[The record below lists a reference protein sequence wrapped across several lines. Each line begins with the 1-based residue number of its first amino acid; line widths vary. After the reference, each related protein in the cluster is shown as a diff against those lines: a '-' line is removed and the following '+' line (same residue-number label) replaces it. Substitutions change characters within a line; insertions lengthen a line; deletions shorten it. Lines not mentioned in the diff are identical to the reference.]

1 MIQNF
6 RFALRR
12 LRQSPGFTL
21 IAVLTLALGIGANTA
36 IFSVVNGILLRPLP
50 YVKPVELV
58 TLKSQ
63 QSSPELADI
72 AAQTKSFESIGGLGI
87 QAADYAGATEPIQ
100 LQLGLVGGD
109 FFHVL
114 GTRAALGRTLT
125 AQDDRFGGPQI
136 VVLTNELWQRQFGG
150 DPAVLGRNVTLA
162 GQSYNVAGVLPADFR
177 SPRGALDAFVPVHVF
192 YPLAAKSRG
201 AHLLRVY
208 ARLHPGLTI
217 AQAQSELRVID
228 QHLALA
234 NPDEDKNRQ
243 TTLVSLHAQM
253 VGDIRAALLVLF
265 GAVGLVLLI
274 ACANFA
280 NLLLAR
286 TSTRRQELT
295 VRAALGASRAQLIGQ
310 VLIESVLL
318 ALLGG
323 AAGLL
328 LGGWGIDAL
337 LALRPDD
344 LPRVENVHLDGFVL
358 GFTFLLA
365 LATGVLFGVLPAWEA
380 TRLQIGSVLSAGG
393 RSVTTGRSA
402 FRNFLVIA
410 ELALA
415 LGLLIGAGLLG
426 QAFWRLTSVAPGF
439 NPDHVQTLR
448 VELPEARYR
457 AVAPQTRFREQVLEN
472 LNTLP
477 GIQAAMV
484 SELPL
489 GGNAISHN
497 FLIEGRP
504 SVTQGDEP
512 ELYNR
517 SVAGDYF
524 TVFGIPLLRGRVLNQ
539 NDRAGVPAVG
549 VVNEAMAKSY
559 FPHADP
565 IGARMRW
572 ARDEGV
578 DWITIVGVVGNV
590 RHFGLGAAEEP
601 AIYTPY
607 AQSGQEWKRWSE
619 LVVKTARGSSP
630 ELVRQLKESIWKA
643 DPLIPVTDIR
653 PMTDVLA
660 VSLAEQRFNTL
671 LLAIFAGVAL
681 LLAGV
686 GLYGVLAFLVTQRT
700 REIGIRV
707 ALGAQAPDVMRLVLR
722 QGMAL
727 SFAGAAVGVVL
738 SLAATRVLAGLLY
751 GISPTDPLTFAALAI
766 LLLVVALVACV
777 IPARRAMQVDP
788 IIALRHE

>member
-1 MIQNF
+1 MNEL

-21 IAVLTLALGIGANTA
+21 VAVLTLALGIGANTA
-36 IFSVVNGILLRPLP
+36 IFSVVNGVLLRPLP
-50 YVKPVELV
+50 YLKPSELV

-63 QSSPELADI
+63 QSGPELADI
-72 AAQTKSFESIGGLGI
+72 AAQTKSFESIGGVGI

-100 LQLGLVGGD
+100 LELGLVGGD
-109 FFHVL
+109 FFQVL
-114 GTRAALGRTLT
+114 GTRAALGRALT
-125 AQDDRFGGPQI
+125 AEDDRFGGPQI

-150 DPAVLGRNVTLA
+150 DRSVLGRSVTLA
-162 GQSYNVAGVLPADFR
+162 GQSYTVAGVLPADFR

-208 ARLHPGLTI
+208 ARLRPGLTI

-228 QHLALA
+228 RRLAVA
-234 NPDEDKNRQ
+234 NPDENKNRE
-243 TTLVSLHAQM
+243 TTLVPLRDHL
-253 VGDIRAALLVLF
+253 VGDIRPALLVLF

-295 VRAALGASRAQLIGQ
+295 VRAALGANRAQLIRQ
-310 VLIESVLL
+310 VLMESVLL

-328 LGGWGIDAL
+328 LGSWGIDAL
-337 LALRPDD
+337 LALRPED

-358 GFTFLLA
+358 AFTFLLA

-380 TRLQIGSVLSAGG
+380 TRLQIGGVLSAGG
-393 RSVTTGRSA
+393 RSVTGGRSV
-402 FRNFLVIA
+402 FRSFLVVA

-415 LGLLIGAGLLG
+415 LALLIGAGLLG
-426 QAFWRLTSVAPGF
+426 RAFSRLTSVAPGF
-439 NPDHVQTLR
+439 NVDHVLTMR

-457 AVAPQTRFREQVLEN
+457 AVAPQTHFRDQVLEN
-472 LNTLP
+472 MNALP
-477 GIQAAMV
+477 GAQAAMI

-504 SVTQGDEP
+504 PLAKGDEP

-524 TVFGIPLLRGRVLNQ
+524 KVLGIPLLRGRTLDRD
-539 NDRAGVPAVG
+539 DRAGVPAVG
-549 VVNEAMAKSY
+549 VINEAMANTY
-559 FPHADP
+559 FPQADP
-565 IGARMRW
+565 IGARIRW
-572 ARDEGV
+572 ARSEGV

-590 RHFGLGAAEEP
+590 RHFGLAAPEEP

-607 AQSGQEWKRWSE
+607 AQSAQEWKRWSE
-619 LVVKTARGSSP
+619 IVVKTTGASSP
-630 ELVRQLKESIWKA
+630 ELVRQLKAAIWKA
-643 DPLIPVTDIR
+643 DPLIPVTEIR
-653 PMTDVLA
+653 PMTKVLA

-707 ALGAQAPDVMRLVLR
+707 ALGAQARDVMRLVLR
-722 QGMAL
+722 QGMTL
-727 SFAGAAVGVVL
+727 SFAGVAVGVAL
-738 SLAATRVLAGLLY
+738 SLAGTRVLAGLLY
-751 GISPTDPLTFAALAI
+751 GISPTDPATFATLAI
-766 LLLVVALVACV
+766 LLVFVALLACV
-777 IPARRAMQVDP
+777 VPARRAMRVDP

>member
-1 MIQNF
+1 MNEL

-36 IFSVVNGILLRPLP
+36 IFSVVNGVLLRPLP
-50 YVKPVELV
+50 YAKPAELV

-63 QSSPELADI
+63 QSSPELADLV
-72 AAQTKSFESIGGLGI
+72 AQAKSFVSIGGVGV

-100 LQLGLVGGD
+100 LELGLVGGD

-125 AQDDRFGGPQI
+125 AEDDRFGGPQI

-150 DPAVLGRNVTLA
+150 DPSVLGRSITLA
-162 GQSYNVAGVLPADFR
+162 GQSYSVAGVLPTDFR

-208 ARLHPGLTI
+208 ARLRSGLTT

-228 QHLALA
+228 QHLARA

-243 TTLVSLHAQM
+243 TTLVPLHEQM
-253 VGDIRAALLVLF
+253 VGDIRPALLVLF

-286 TSTRRQELT
+286 TATRRQELT
-295 VRAALGASRAQLIGQ
+295 VRAALGASRAQLIRQ
-310 VLIESVLL
+310 VLLDSVLL

-328 LGGWGIDAL
+328 LGSWGIDAL

-358 GFTFLLA
+358 GFTFVLA

-380 TRLQIGSVLSAGG
+380 TRLQISSVLSAGG

-402 FRNFLVIA
+402 FRSFLVIA

-415 LGLLIGAGLLG
+415 LALLIGAGLLG

-439 NPDHVQTLR
+439 HVDHILTMR
-448 VELPEARYR
+448 VELPEARYH

-472 LNTLP
+472 MNSLP
-477 GIQAAMV
+477 GVQAAMI

-497 FLIEGRP
+497 FLIEGR
-504 SVTQGDEP
+504 SRVAKGDEP
-512 ELYNR
+512 ELFNR

-524 TVFGIPLLRGRVLNQ
+524 QVLGIPLLRGRALDR
-539 NDRAGVPAVG
+539 NDRAGIPAVG
-549 VVNEAMAKSY
+549 VVNEAMAKTY
-559 FPHADP
+559 FPNANP
-565 IGARMRW
+565 IGVRMRW

-590 RHFGLGAAEEP
+590 RHFGLAAAEEP
-601 AIYTPY
+601 AIYTPD

-619 LVVKTARGSSP
+619 LVVKIAGSSSP
-630 ELVRQLKESIWKA
+630 DLVRQLKESIWKA
-643 DPLIPVTDIR
+643 DPLIPVTSVR
-653 PMTDVLA
+653 PMSEVLA
-660 VSLAEQRFNTL
+660 VSLAEQRFNSL

-707 ALGAQAPDVMRLVLR
+707 ALGAQARDVMRLVLR
-722 QGMAL
+722 QGMTL
-727 SFAGAAVGVVL
+727 SGIGVVAGICL

-751 GISPTDPLTFAALAI
+751 GISPTDPVTFIALAAL
-766 LLLVVALVACV
+766 LVFVALIACV
-777 IPARRAMQVDP
+777 VPARRAMRVDP

>member
-1 MIQNF
+1 MTDLRYAF
-6 RFALRR
+6 RQLLKHR
-12 LRQSPGFTL
+12 GFTS

-36 IFSVVNGILLRPLP
+36 IFSVVNGVLLRPLP
-50 YVKPVELV
+50 YAKPAELV

-72 AAQTKSFESIGGLGI
+72 AAQSKSFESIGGVGI

-100 LQLGLVGGD
+100 LELGLVGGD
-109 FFHVL
+109 FFRVL
-114 GTRAALGRTLT
+114 GTRAVLGRTLT
-125 AQDDRFGGPQI
+125 ADDDRFGGPQI
-136 VVLTNELWQRQFGG
+136 VVLTNELWQHQFSG
-150 DPAVLGRNVTLA
+150 DPAVLGRSITLA
-162 GQSYNVAGVLPADFR
+162 GQSYTVAGVLPADFR

-208 ARLHPGLTI
+208 ARLRPGLTI

-228 QHLALA
+228 QHLAEA

-243 TTLVSLHAQM
+243 TTLVSLHEQM
-253 VGDIRAALLVLF
+253 VGDIRPALLILF

-286 TSTRRQELT
+286 TATRRHELT
-295 VRAALGASRAQLIGQ
+295 VRAALGASRGQLIRQ
-310 VLIESVLL
+310 MLIESVLL

-328 LGGWGIDAL
+328 LGSWGIDAL

-365 LATGVLFGVLPAWEA
+365 LATGVLFGALPAWEA
-380 TRLQIGSVLSAGG
+380 TRLQISSVLSAGG
-393 RSVTTGRSA
+393 RSVTAGRSA
-402 FRNFLVIA
+402 FRSFLVIA

-415 LGLLIGAGLLG
+415 LALLIGAGLLG

-439 NPDHVQTLR
+439 NPGHVLTMR

-457 AVAPQTRFREQVLEN
+457 DVAPQTRFREQVLEN
-472 LNTLP
+472 MNSLP
-477 GIQAAMV
+477 GVQAAMV

-504 SVTQGDEP
+504 ALAKGDEP

-524 TVFGIPLLRGRVLNQ
+524 KVLGIPLLRGRVLDR

-549 VVNEAMAKSY
+549 VVNEAMAKTY
-559 FPHADP
+559 FPKAEP
-565 IGARMRW
+565 VGARIRW
-572 ARDEGV
+572 ARNEGI

-601 AIYTPY
+601 AIYTSY

-619 LVVKTARGSSP
+619 LVVKTASSSSP
-630 ELVRQLKESIWKA
+630 ETVRRLKESIWKA

-653 PMTDVLA
+653 PMSKVLA

-671 LLAIFAGVAL
+671 LLAVFAGVAL

-686 GLYGVLAFLVTQRT
+686 GLYGVLAFLVAQRT

-707 ALGAQAPDVMRLVLR
+707 ALGAQAQDVMRLVLR
-722 QGMAL
+722 QGMTL
-727 SFAGAAVGVVL
+727 SFAGVAVGFAI
-738 SLAATRVLAGLLY
+738 SLIATRVLASLLY
-751 GISPTDPLTFAALAI
+751 SISPTDPATFIALAALLI
-766 LLLVVALVACV
+766 FVALIACV
-777 IPARRAMQVDP
+777 VPARRAMRVDP
-788 IIALRHE
+788 VIALRHE